1 MAFVLQDVINEIE
14 ETRSLEPLKKLKK
27 ENLVKVAAHYGITP
41 AIGATKSHILNL
53 IKDHCVEHDIIDEVE
68 EKPIAETAE
77 IVRLKLDFERE
88 ERRLAREAEKALQDA
103 QFAEAQ
109 RAREEAQKARDLR
122 LAELK
127 EAREL
132 RELELKAEADKE
144 AATREHELKM
154 ASLGIHTP
162 KDKSS
167 AFDPARNIRLVPPF
181 QEKEVDKY
189 FAHFE
194 KVADSLNWPKE
205 SWVLLLQSV
214 LVGKA
219 QEIYGSLSVEQSS
232 NYEHVKEAILKAYEL
247 VPEAYRQKFRN
258 YLKYDS
264 KTHVEFAREKENL
277 FNRWCH
283 SKEIGQDFKK
293 LKQMVLLEEFK
304 DKVRPDIRSH
314 LDEQKV
320 EELEKAA
327 IMADDYA
334 LTHKMSSK
342 SGNPQQKRYHGSGN
356 RENISRNMDDRK
368 RQGKSTENVGLV
380 SKVEPLKP
388 ISCGHCGK
396 PGHIITNCW
405 KLGGK
410 TPCEHC
416 GRFNHKSED
425 CRIAKN
431 KLQKEVKPTGLTS
444 LKGLKVSPFN
454 ESENSKG
461 VKVKPLIDRNHLVEK
476 NKGIKV
482 NPLHNVKSCIE
493 DEISPNTESDYME
506 NYKPFISEGVV
517 SLVGDENSSQKV
529 KILRD
534 TGATQSLMLDSVL
547 PLTENSF
554 TGANVLISGV
564 EMGVLEVPLHE
575 VNIKSSLINGKIVI
589 GMRPSLPVEGISLI
603 LGNDLAGEKVMVDP
617 RVVEKPRDDEETE
630 RLAEKFPGIFPASVV
645 TRSMKAKKEAIKE
658 QGKEEIGLS
667 GTFLENIDVKFEE
680 KYKEKADKALMRNE
694 SWNVKEN
701 IPEKQESES
710 NLVISRQNL
719 IEEENNDKELLDLFK
734 IALTPLEA
742 EKVSV
747 GYLIKDNILM
757 RKWSS
762 HRVTIGPLLLLKEKW
777 LDEDPEK
784 ISVLKYVATFKD
796 RLFRAGQMAKRNLQE
811 SQSKMKVWYDR
822 KAKSRCFE
830 PGDRV
835 LVLFPVAGNPLQAK
849 YTGPY
854 KVVKKISDTN
864 YLVKTPDRRKE
875 TQVCHINMLKAYH
888 EKPKPELVTL
898 NNRLGL
904 ESPTHS
910 KDCVGQVA
918 EKEEDTESEVR
929 LGNDQQPI
937 KLQNSQILNDLGTK
951 LSHLPLVQRKELAEV
966 ITQYREVFPDVPSK
980 TNLIEHDVDV
990 GDSAPIKQH
999 PYRVSPMK
1007 KELLDKEVQ
1016 YMLENDIIEESQSN
1030 WSSPCILVPKHDGG
1044 FRFCTDFRKVNDK
1057 TKSDSFPIPR
1067 IADCID
1073 QIGNAKFVSTFD
1085 MLKGYWQVPLTQRAR
1100 EISAFVTPSGL
1111 YQYKVMPFGM
1121 KNAPATFQRMV
1132 NKLVR
1137 NIDGCEG
1144 YIDDVV
1150 IFSDNWS
1157 DHIRQIERFF
1167 QIMREAKL
1175 TINLMKSEFG
1185 KATVKYLGH
1194 IIGQGQVRPLD
1205 AKIQTIVKY
1214 PIPTSRK
1221 ELARF
1226 LGMAGYYRNFCL
1238 NFSDIAAPL
1247 TNLLSKKVKFVWTD
1261 DCQMA
1266 FDKVKLLLQKSPV
1279 LKSPDYEKPF
1289 KLIIDSSD
1297 VGTGSVLVQEASDGL
1312 DHPVS
1317 YFSKKFLKYQKNYSV
1332 VEKETLGLVL
1342 ALEHFDVYLGSTP
1355 FKIKVYTDHNPLTF
1369 LKTMKNKNQ
1378 RLVRWSLALQ
1388 EYNLEIQHIP
1398 GSENVVADALSRC
1411 IG

>member
-27 ENLVKVAAHYGITP
+27 ENLIKVAAHYGITP
-41 AIGATKSHILNL
+41 AIGATKSHILDL
-53 IKDHCVEHDIIDEVE
+53 IKEHCVENNIIDEVE

-77 IVRLKLDFERE
+77 IVKLKLDFERE
-88 ERRLAREAEKALQDA
+88 ERRLAREAEKA
-103 QFAEAQ
+103 
-109 RAREEAQKARDLR
+109 AREEARELR

-132 RELELKAEADKE
+132 RELELKAEQEKALLAAEIEAKKE

-154 ASLGIHTP
+154 ASLGKQSP
-162 KDKSS
+162 SDK
-167 AFDPARNIRLVPPF
+167 AGVFDPARNIRLVPPF

-444 LKGLKVSPFN
+444 LKDLKVSPFN

-461 VKVKPLIDRNHLVEK
+461 VKVKPLIDRNSFVEK

-482 NPLHNVKSCIE
+482 NPLHNDKSCIE

-575 VNIKSSLINGKIVI
+575 VNIKSSLINGNIVI

-617 RVVEKPRDDEETE
+617 RVVEKPRDDEKTE

-680 KYKEKADKALMRNE
+680 RNKEKADKALMRNE
-694 SWNVKEN
+694 SRNVKEN

-710 NLVISRQNL
+710 KSVISRQNL
-719 IEEENNDKELLDLFK
+719 IVEQSKDKELLDLFK
-734 IALTPLEA
+734 IALTPVEA

-747 GYLIKDNILM
+747 GYLIKENILM

-830 PGDRV
+830 PGDKV
-835 LVLFPVAGNPLQAK
+835 LVLFPVVGNPLQAK
-849 YTGPY
+849 YSGPY

-929 LGNDQQPI
+929 LENDQQPI

-951 LSHLPLVQRKELAEV
+951 LSHLPSVQRKELAEV

-990 GDSAPIKQH
+990 GDSAPFKQH

-1016 YMLENDIIEESQSN
+1016 YMLKNDIIEESQSN

-1137 NIDGCEG
+1137 DIDGCEG

-1194 IIGQGQVRPLD
+1194 IVGQGQVRPLD

-1238 NFSDIAAPL
+1238 NFSEIAAPL

-1261 DCQMA
+1261 DCQLA

-1317 YFSKKFLKYQKNYSV
+1317 YFSKKFLKYQRNYSV

-1369 LKTMKNKNQ
+1369 LRTMKNKNQ

>member
-1 MAFVLQDVINEIE
+1 M
-14 ETRSLEPLKKLKK
+14 
-27 ENLVKVAAHYGITP
+27 
-41 AIGATKSHILNL
+41 
-53 IKDHCVEHDIIDEVE
+53 
-68 EKPIAETAE
+68 
-77 IVRLKLDFERE
+77 
-88 ERRLAREAEKALQDA
+88 
-103 QFAEAQ
+103 
-109 RAREEAQKARDLR
+109 
-122 LAELK
+122 
-127 EAREL
+127 
-132 RELELKAEADKE
+132 RELELKTEQEKALLAAEIEAKKE
-144 AATREHELKM
+144 AAAREHELKM
-154 ASLGIHTP
+154 ASLGKQSP
-162 KDKSS
+162 SDKAS

-232 NYEHVKEAILKAYEL
+232 NYEHVKDSILKAYEL

-304 DKVRPDIRSH
+304 GKVQSDIRSH

-380 SKVEPLKP
+380 SKVEPFKP

-431 KLQKEVKPTGLTS
+431 KWQKEVKPTGLIS

-461 VKVKPLIDRNHLVEK
+461 VKVKPLIDRNSFVEK

-482 NPLHNVKSCIE
+482 NPLHNDKSCIE

-506 NYKPFISEGVV
+506 NYKPLISEGVV

-575 VNIKSSLINGKIVI
+575 VNIKSSLINGNIVI

-603 LGNDLAGEKVMVDP
+603 LGNDLAGERVMVDP
-617 RVVEKPRDDEETE
+617 RVVEKPREDEKTE

-667 GTFLENIDVKFEE
+667 GTFLENIDVKRN
-680 KYKEKADKALMRNE
+680 KEKADKALMRSE
-694 SWNVKEN
+694 SRNVKEN

-710 NLVISRQNL
+710 KSVISRQNL
-719 IEEENNDKELLDLFK
+719 IEEQSNDKELLDLFK
-734 IALTPLEA
+734 IALTPVEA

-747 GYLIKDNILM
+747 GYLIRENILM

-762 HRVTIGPLLLLKEKW
+762 HCVTIGPLLLLKEKW

-796 RLFRAGQMAKRNLQE
+796 RLFRAGQIAKRNLQE

-835 LVLFPVAGNPLQAK
+835 LVLFPVVGNPFRLNS
-849 YTGPY
+849 GPY

-864 YLVKTPDRRKE
+864 YLVKTPGSRKE

-966 ITQYREVFPDVPSK
+966 ITQFREVFPDVPSK

-1007 KELLDKEVQ
+1007 KEILDKEVQ
-1016 YMLENDIIEESQSN
+1016 YMLKNDIIEESQSN

-1073 QIGNAKFVSTFD
+1073 QIGNAKCVSTFD

-1121 KNAPATFQRMV
+1121 KNAPATFKRMV

-1137 NIDGCEG
+1137 DIDGCEG

-1157 DHIRQIERFF
+1157 DHIRQIKRFF

-1194 IIGQGQVRPLD
+1194 IVGQGQVRPVRCKNSNHR
-1205 AKIQTIVKY
+1205 KIPYSYLTKRTCQI
-1214 PIPTSRK
+1214 SRYG
-1221 ELARF
+1221 R
-1226 LGMAGYYRNFCL
+1226 
-1238 NFSDIAAPL
+1238 I
-1247 TNLLSKKVKFVWTD
+1247 
-1261 DCQMA
+1261 
-1266 FDKVKLLLQKSPV
+1266 LQK
-1279 LKSPDYEKPF
+1279 
-1289 KLIIDSSD
+1289 
-1297 VGTGSVLVQEASDGL
+1297 
-1312 DHPVS
+1312 
-1317 YFSKKFLKYQKNYSV
+1317 FL
-1332 VEKETLGLVL
+1332 
-1342 ALEHFDVYLGSTP
+1342 F
-1355 FKIKVYTDHNPLTF
+1355 
-1369 LKTMKNKNQ
+1369 
-1378 RLVRWSLALQ
+1378 
-1388 EYNLEIQHIP
+1388 
-1398 GSENVVADALSRC
+1398 
-1411 IG
+1411 